1 MDGVKN
7 KKFVLTAA
15 HCRSARGLLHLTQQ
29 QVAEA
34 AGVSERTI
42 QLFEAEE
49 RRPYRETLKRIQTAF
64 ERRGIEFLNGGSP
77 GVRLHP
83 ERSMVQ

>member
-1 MDGVKN
+1 MDSVKH

-29 QVAEA
+29 QVAQA

-49 RRPYRETLKRIQTAF
+49 RRPYRDTLKRIQVAF
-64 ERRGIEFLNGGSP
+64 EQRGVEFLNGGSP
-77 GVRLHP
+77 GARLRA
-83 ERSMVQ
+83 ENRAGS

>member
-1 MDGVKN
+1 MDGVKI

-34 AGVSERTI
+34 SGVSERTI
-42 QLFEAEE
+42 KLFEAEE
-49 RRPYRETLKRIQTAF
+49 RRPYRETLKRIQAAF
-64 ERRGIEFLNGGSP
+64 EQRGIEFLNGGSP

-83 ERSMVQ
+83 ERSIV